1 MVKFQNSLSLPSSLF
16 MNSCQVLWCIS
27 WVKSRECRLSNFD
40 SRHLRVN
47 HKPMKM
53 PIWSDIKT
61 FHSNWTKCLIYKY
74 ISDQHYIFLPPI
86 RSSTQSPCLPSSV
99 IPTSLP
105 RVPFSAAPSCPSRS
119 FLFLFSLRSFNL
131 LDSLYN
137 LFLACKY
144 GLDGLDVPGQVPGET
159 WLDAHCLPLVWISSS
174 NPTAPLFVCLFISIR

>member
-99 IPTSLP
+99 IPTSLLRSP
-105 RVPFSAAPSCPSRS
+105 GSRFRLLRHVRPDHFFFS
-119 FLFLFSLRSFNL
+119 FLSDHSTSSTLCIIFSWPVN
-131 LDSLYN
+131 
-137 LFLACKY
+137 
-144 GLDGLDVPGQVPGET
+144 
-159 WLDAHCLPLVWISSS
+159 
-174 NPTAPLFVCLFISIR
+174 TALMD